1 MVENEQLEIVTS
13 GEGDGWVKARNY
25 QGQEGYIPENYVEIT
40 EDYENIEFH
49 PVTHSEFHATSVPD
63 HPTSD
68 IVSPTSLIDPMKQE
82 VTSYSSGDI
91 EVQMTTNTMPVD
103 NPDISGITTLCDKV
117 PTMVEIAIF

>member
-25 QGQEGYIPENYVEIT
+25 QGQEGYIPENYVKIT
-40 EDYENIEFH
+40 ENYENIEFH

-68 IVSPTSLIDPMKQE
+68 IVSPTSLVDPMKQE

-103 NPDISGITTLCDKV
+103 NPDISGIATLYGTKSQLW
-117 PTMVEIAIF
+117 